1 MKSNSD
7 ELRVKVED
15 LDGYIV
21 VSRRTFYKI
30 IKEQKVSYED
40 NKTIVLFSEVL
51 ENNYPKLF
59 NRAMRQLKWNY
70 RL

>member
-1 MKSNSD
+1 MENNN

-30 IKEQKVSYED
+30 IKEQKVSFE
-40 NKTIVLFSEVL
+40 NSKTIVLFSEVL
-51 ENNYPKLF
+51 ENNYPKLY

-70 RL
+70 NL